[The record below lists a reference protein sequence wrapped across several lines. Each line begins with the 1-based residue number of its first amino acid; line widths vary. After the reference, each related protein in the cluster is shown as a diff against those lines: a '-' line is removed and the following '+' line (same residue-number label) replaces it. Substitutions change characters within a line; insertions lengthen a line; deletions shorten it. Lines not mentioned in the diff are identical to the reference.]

1 MLADLLSRHAHHR
14 PASGAVPLVAG
25 GGRRRLPIVPRLPS
39 VVRGDRG
46 LRGLIA
52 GGLTSRPAGLTALPS
67 DRWTQRRQAD
77 YTSTL
82 DHSSMPTVDATSQ
95 RDAAGAARP
104 PPIRIGLGI
113 RYRAWGSTHLRG

>member
-1 MLADLLSRHAHHR
+1 MLGDLLSRQAHHR

-52 GGLTSRPAGLTALPS
+52 GGLTSRPAGLTAPPS
-67 DRWTQRRQAD
+67 DRWTQRRPAD

-82 DHSSMPTVDATSQ
+82 DHSSMPTGDATSQ
-95 RDAAGAARP
+95 RDASGDARP
-104 PPIRIGLGI
+104 PPIRLGLAVP
-113 RYRAWGSTHLRG
+113 YAVWG